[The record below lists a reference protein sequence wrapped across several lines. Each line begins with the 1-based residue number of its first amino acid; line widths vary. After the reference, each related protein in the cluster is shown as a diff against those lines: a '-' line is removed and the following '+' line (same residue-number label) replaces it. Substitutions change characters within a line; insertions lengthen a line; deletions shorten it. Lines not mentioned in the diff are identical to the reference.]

1 LDPICHQ
8 GFHTL
13 SWSIDTCFRLMLGE
27 TEPYLD
33 ILTTANS
40 TSGVV
45 FYYVFMFV
53 VFFILLNILLAI
65 LVDAYVTVKE
75 EAEEG
80 KTHTITEDIYD
91 MVGDFAQT
99 AVDRKR
105 YGIPSDE
112 KMKTLMQVISG
123 TVVKESKELQRE
135 AADQLKRVTLKDA
148 EDRTIELSFPVLVK
162 YLQHDCHLDLLES
175 TKLGIAIMTRYADV
189 SLATGDGWGAALDEH
204 DEMAEKKK
212 RRRVGKSTNQL
223 TRRGSFVGEDNKRQ
237 MSLVE
242 ELALIPD
249 SDADGDV
256 AVRMPGSNSALVRSV
271 LPAEDQQVQPPNQR
285 STKPR

>member
-1 LDPICHQ
+1 
-8 GFHTL
+8 
-13 SWSIDTCFRLMLGE
+13 
-27 TEPYLD
+27 
-33 ILTTANS
+33 
-40 TSGVV
+40 
-45 FYYVFMFV
+45 
-53 VFFILLNILLAI
+53 
-65 LVDAYVTVKE
+65 
-75 EAEEG
+75 
-80 KTHTITEDIYD
+80 

-135 AADQLKRVTLKDA
+135 AADQRKRVTLKDA
-148 EDRTIELSFPVLVK
+148 EDRTIELSFPALVK

-189 SLATGDGWGAALDEH
+189 SLASGDGWETALEEH
-204 DEMAEKKK
+204 EEMAEKKSMRK
-212 RRRVGKSTNQL
+212 GMQQIGESMRRVGEEK
-223 TRRGSFVGEDNKRQ
+223 KRQ
-237 MSLVE
+237 MSLDE

-256 AVRMPGSNSALVRSV
+256 AVRMPGSNSALVRSMLSEKEHQAQ
-271 LPAEDQQVQPPNQR
+271 LPTLTSPGSGKR
-285 STKPR
+285 R